1 MFLFVVTAFIRLFH
15 RKSDESG
22 HYEQGTR
29 SSRKP
34 TIDIG
39 RDKVVIGRMLSAD
52 PIEFFALAR

>member
-1 MFLFVVTAFIRLFH
+1 MLLFVVTAFVRLFGG
-15 RKSDESG
+15 KPDESG

-34 TIDIG
+34 TIDVG

-52 PIEFFALAR
+52 PIEFFALTR